1 MRLPSMKRLLN
12 AILLL
17 IGFSM
22 SANATVL
29 FPHFVDIAPDYE
41 EGLTEELQAAGVPCG
56 KYHSTKP
63 GFLASNFTEVEN
75 LFKDS
80 LPDDVERTEQKIGD
94 CLLVVYT
101 SLNKKDDTN
110 KTKALKS
117 TIYILRRA
125 DDSFVAVYCEQE
137 EEL

>member
-1 MRLPSMKRLLN
+1 MKRLLN
-12 AILLL
+12 TILLL
-17 IGFSM
+17 IGITV

-29 FPHFVDIAPDYE
+29 FPHFVDIAPNYE
-41 EGLTEELQAAGVPCG
+41 DGLTEELQAAGVPCG
-56 KYHSTKP
+56 MYHSTKP
-63 GFLASNFTEVEN
+63 GFLTSNFTEVEN

-101 SLNKKDDTN
+101 SLNKKDDTIKH
-110 KTKALKS
+110 KTLKC
-117 TIYILRRA
+117 TIYILKRA
-125 DDSFVAVYCEQE
+125 DNSFVAAYCEQE

>member
-1 MRLPSMKRLLN
+1 MKRLIN

-17 IGFSM
+17 IGITV

-29 FPHFVDIAPDYE
+29 FPHFVDIAPNYE
-41 EGLTEELQAAGVPCG
+41 DGLTEELQAAGVPCG
-56 KYHSTKP
+56 MYHSTKP
-63 GFLASNFTEVEN
+63 GFLTSNFTEAEN

-101 SLNKKDDTN
+101 SLNKKDDTIKSKN
-110 KTKALKS
+110 LKC
-117 TIYILRRA
+117 TIYILKRA
-125 DDSFVAVYCEQE
+125 DNSFVAAYCEQE
-137 EEL
+137 EL

>member
-1 MRLPSMKRLLN
+1 MKRLLN

-17 IGFSM
+17 IGITV

-29 FPHFVDIAPDYE
+29 FPHFVDIAPNYE
-41 EGLTEELQAAGVPCG
+41 DGLTEELQAAGVPCG
-56 KYHSTKP
+56 MYHSTKP
-63 GFLASNFTEVEN
+63 GFLTSNFTEVEN

-101 SLNKKDDTN
+101 SLNKKDDTIKPKN
-110 KTKALKS
+110 LKC
-117 TIYILRRA
+117 TIYILKRA
-125 DDSFVAVYCEQE
+125 DNSFVAAYCEQE

>member
-1 MRLPSMKRLLN
+1 MKRLIN

-17 IGFSM
+17 IGITV

-29 FPHFVDIAPDYE
+29 FPHFVDIAPNYE
-41 EGLTEELQAAGVPCG
+41 DGLTEELQAAGVPCG
-56 KYHSTKP
+56 MYHSTKP
-63 GFLASNFTEVEN
+63 GFLTSNFTEVEN

-101 SLNKKDDTN
+101 SLNKKDDTIKSKN
-110 KTKALKS
+110 LKC
-117 TIYILRRA
+117 TIYILKRA
-125 DDSFVAVYCEQE
+125 DNSFVAAYCEQE
-137 EEL
+137 EL